1 MRHITGV
8 DCPRKNYL
16 VIHYWLDE
24 DPEWVDGRKV
34 SIYLRADPMVKRL
47 VNITSRIFE
56 LLLDQP
62 EKLASN
68 EEVLQ
73 EWLLRIWEEEGRPE
87 SHDIPGAAG
96 GKA

>member
-34 SIYLRADPMVKRL
+34 SIYLRADPTVKRL

-73 EWLLRIWEEEGRPE
+73 EWLGKVWQEEGASG
-87 SHDIPGAAG
+87 SHGVPGPSE
-96 GKA
+96 GKV